1 MRLRMMYNR
10 YKPWRKGI
18 EIDEATLALA
28 ASMGWVE
35 LYHGEWFFTDK
46 GHAGL
51 QAAIDTFKEE
61 YRADVR
67 S

>member
-18 EIDEATLALA
+18 EIDEATLAIA

-35 LYHGEWFFTDK
+35 LYHGEWFFTT
-46 GHAGL
+46 AGEDAL
-51 QAAIDTFKEE
+51 RATIQILKED
-61 YRADVR
+61 A
-67 S
+67 